1 MIVTKSG
8 KLYGAGNY
16 FLKDIGIECGKNYAK
31 IELPNNAKAWRVY
44 CTNIE
49 KPWVSFVLVETES
62 GKTELWSAG
71 ESSKG
76 LLGQGE
82 DNKKSASFARLDYEH
97 DKLNFVEVFAKYD
110 HAMALTDD
118 GQLYGWG
125 CNIQHRLGLKNEG
138 DKFKPTHIEF
148 FKDYV
153 VESVSVGMS
162 HSLVIASLK
171 SDRTKKMVFSVG
183 KEKGVFSHY
192 GITEEESKNMEEII
206 THLKTFDHLEPYL
219 VEAGN
224 KTSFV
229 AFRGDKLPSSDV
241 GVHKDTKCEVTGES
255 PIQGV
260 MHFYK
265 DGEGKL
271 HCFSE
276 KGYTKVKDA
285 LPGIIYATKY
295 PLKNLECAFPL
306 LNEDEFLVGKNIEHD
321 LNYPLYITNL
331 KIEDKPLIKIE
342 LTETEFHNLN
352 VNDIDPQIFYRVSR
366 PLAEGKELPVM
377 SLTDYFDQTKQK
389 GLSIELSPD
398 YSYIKNDKIIEKSKE
413 VYKNI
418 YDQVVK
424 FPLECD
430 SELIEC
436 IEKYIKD
443 KDLDFEDDDSSKIE
457 INQSDLIFK
466 NKTLKGLSDKTKQQ
480 RINAL
485 VMYNKYFLKTLP
497 YVLLDEET
505 LSQKTKPKDTTAD
518 SLSQLFI
525 AGKNLAFMT
534 IKDKYIKNIVD
545 NLSESDDRPEWW
557 IKRRKAQRFKD
568 SGKVDHKGEHTIFGQ
583 IWSTLKKT
591 NYKSLR
597 RNDAD
602 SKSWKA
608 NFAGEGSYDA
618 GGPYRESITNMWGE
632 LMNSVLP
639 FFIPTPNNKN
649 DHGLYRD
656 CWTINPSSQSP
667 THLEMYEFLGALMG
681 MAFRSGQV
689 LDIKLTSFFY
699 KSLAGEALTIE
710 DLETIDMYAVQAIK
724 EMENTK
730 LTVTEEMFDSYGV
743 QNMTTRLS
751 NKEEVELVQNGKDI
765 TLKYKDID
773 EFIRLTLETRFKE
786 AEKQMQAIRKGFE
799 IVFPITV
806 IGILTWKEV
815 EYRIIGP
822 TEIDIEQLKKIT
834 SYSCCN
840 ENDEYIQRF
849 WRTLEGF
856 TQEERSMYLKF
867 VWGRSRLPP
876 PGTDGLQNHEIY
888 LFYQSEYSDH
898 NKVLPQSHT
907 CFFKLDLPRYTTDAA
922 CREKILYAIYACGE
936 IEIIKISKIFKLKLW
951 QYWSMFYSTK
961 CGYINTQHIL
971 LLASNIYCWPAR
983 SCLSVSTASI
993 V

>member
-1 MIVTKSG
+1 M
-8 KLYGAGNY
+8 
-16 FLKDIGIECGKNYAK
+16 
-31 IELPNNAKAWRVY
+31 
-44 CTNIE
+44 
-49 KPWVSFVLVETES
+49 
-62 GKTELWSAG
+62 SAG

-82 DNKKSASFARLDYEH
+82 DNKKSVSFARLDYEH

-125 CNIQHRLGLKNEG
+125 CNIQHRLGLNNEG

-153 VESVSVGMS
+153 VENVSVGIS

-183 KEKGVFSHY
+183 KEEGVFSHY
-192 GITEEESKNMEEII
+192 GITEEESKNMENII

-255 PIQGV
+255 PIQGI

-265 DGEGKL
+265 DAEGKL

-276 KGYTKVKDA
+276 KGYAKVKDV

-306 LNEDEFLVGKNIEHD
+306 LDEDELLVGKNIEHD
-321 LNYPLYITNL
+321 LKYPLYITNL
-331 KIEDKPLIKIE
+331 KIEDKPLIKVE

-352 VNDIDPQIFYRVSR
+352 VNDIDPQIYYRVSR

-413 VYKNI
+413 VYKDI
-418 YDQVVK
+418 YDQVAK
-424 FPLECD
+424 FPLDCD

-436 IEKYIKD
+436 IEKYIKN
-443 KDLDFEDDDSSKIE
+443 KNLDFKDGYSSEKE
-457 INQSDLIFK
+457 INQINLVFK

-505 LSQKTKPKDTTAD
+505 LSQKAKPKVITTD
-518 SLSQLFI
+518 SLSQIFI
-525 AGKNLAFMT
+525 SGKNLAFIA
-534 IKDKYIKNIVD
+534 IKDKYIKSMVN
-545 NLSESDDRPEWW
+545 NLSKSINKSEWCVK
-557 IKRRKAQRFKD
+557 IRKAQRFKD

-591 NYKSLR
+591 NYKSLW

-602 SKSWKA
+602 FKPWKA
-608 NFAGEGSYDA
+608 NFADEESYNE
-618 GGPYRESITNMWGE
+618 GGPYRDSITNIWGE
-632 LMNSVLP
+632 LMHSVLP
-639 FFIPTPNNKN
+639 LLIPTPNNKN
-649 DHGLYRD
+649 DHGLNRD

-681 MAFRSGQV
+681 MAFRSGLV

-710 DLETIDMYAVQAIK
+710 DLEAIDMYAVQAIK
-724 EMENTK
+724 EMENAK

-751 NKEEVELVQNGKDI
+751 NKEEVELVPNGKDI

-773 EFIRLTLETRFKE
+773 EFIRLTLDTRFKE

-799 IVFPITV
+799 IIFPIRV
-806 IGILTWKEV
+806 AGILTWKEV
-815 EYRIIGP
+815 EYRIIGQIK
-822 TEIDIEQLKKIT
+822 IDIEQLKKIT
-834 SYSCCN
+834 CYSNCN
-840 ENDEYIQRF
+840 ENDEYVQRF
-849 WRTLEGF
+849 WSTLEGF

-876 PGTDGLQNHEIY
+876 LGTDGIQNHEIY
-888 LFYQSEYSDH
+888 LFNQGEYSDH
-898 NKVLPQSHT
+898 NQMLPQSHK
-907 CFFKLDLPRYTTDAA
+907 CLFKLDLPRYTTDAA
-922 CREKILYAIYACGE
+922 CREKVLYAIYACGE
-936 IEIIKISKIFKLKLW
+936 IDIWKYIKTKFQIIKTKTLKILIIALLK
-951 QYWSMFYSTK
+951 
-961 CGYINTQHIL
+961 
-971 LLASNIYCWPAR
+971 
-983 SCLSVSTASI
+983 
-993 V
+993 